1 MGWLHLTT
9 WPICCDRGR
18 QSGPFAQPN
27 AGAGPRPL
35 GRYLSGGRGALVTL
49 GHVVRG
55 ATANTAR
62 GRRRD
67 PTPGDRSAASGYG
80 SPAPGCGSPAPASGP
95 RSIGGALSRTL
106 RRPAGC
112 RGTLG
117 REPTGTGS
125 SAVQQRHVFRGRAV
139 LRHVHMRLRTN
150 LLHLP
155 PLLRLSPDGLG

>member
-1 MGWLHLTT
+1 MGWLHHTT

-35 GRYLSGGRGALVTL
+35 GRYLSGGRGTLVTL

-55 ATANTAR
+55 AAANTAR

-67 PTPGDRSAASGYG
+67 PTPGDRSPTPGYG
-80 SPAPGCGSPAPASGP
+80 SPTPASCPG
-95 RSIGGALSRTL
+95 GTAGALSRTL
-106 RRPAGC
+106 RRPAGG

-117 REPTGTGS
+117 REPVGPDS
-125 SAVQQRHVFRGRAV
+125 SAA
-139 LRHVHMRLRTN
+139 T
-150 LLHLP
+150 
-155 PLLRLSPDGLG
+155 